1 MSAAGPSDPARA
13 GRQAAPEKPGREAGG
28 VMPELWRTGRG
39 KIGLILLALFLIYG
53 AAGFLAYENPPPAGY
68 TVDDRFRAPSFDE
81 LLGTDNLGRSV
92 WEQLAV
98 GAGISLAV
106 GAAATA
112 IAVLIGAAVGVAS
125 GYIGGRFDQLAM
137 GVTDMFI
144 TIPALPLIIV
154 LAAVLSR
161 GLPTIIA
168 VIGVT
173 SWAVPARLIRAEVLS
188 QRERTFILRAKAIG
202 MRPLHIMWS
211 HVLPNVAGIV
221 LANAVLL
228 TAAAVLTEAVLA
240 FLGLGDPSLISWGK
254 MLQNAFSSGATSL
267 GYWWVLI
274 PPGLMITLLV
284 LAFTLVGN
292 ALTDVLD
299 PRRRAE

>member
-1 MSAAGPSDPARA
+1 MTDPGSASPGAPASSNRPA
-13 GRQAAPEKPGREAGG
+13 LAVLGK
-28 VMPELWRTGRG
+28 LWRNVRG
-39 KIGLILLALFLIYG
+39 KIGMILLAVFLVYG
-53 AAGFLAYENPPPAGY
+53 TAGFLAYENPPAAGEG
-68 TVDDRFRAPSFDE
+68 VEDRFRAPSVE
-81 LLGTDNLGRSV
+81 QLLGTDNLGRSV

-106 GAAATA
+106 GVAATA
-112 IAVLIGAAVGVAS
+112 IAVLIGSVVGITS
-125 GYIGGRFDQLAM
+125 GYLGGRFDQFAM
-137 GVTDMFI
+137 GITDMFI

-161 GLPTIIA
+161 GLPTIIV

-202 MRPLHIMWS
+202 MRPLHIMWT

-221 LANAVLL
+221 LANAILL
-228 TAAAVLTEAVLA
+228 TAAAILTEAVLA

-274 PPGLMITLLV
+274 PPGLMITLMV
-284 LAFTLVGN
+284 LSFTLIGN
-292 ALTDVLD
+292 ALTDVID
-299 PRRRAE
+299 PRRQED

>member
-1 MSAAGPSDPARA
+1 MA
-13 GRQAAPEKPGREAGG
+13 
-28 VMPELWRTGRG
+28 ELWRTGRG
-39 KIGLILLALFLIYG
+39 RIGLVLLALFLIYG
-53 AAGFLAYENPPPAGY
+53 VMGFFAYENPPPAGF
-68 TVDDRFRAPSFDE
+68 TVEDRFRAPSVDE
-81 LLGTDNLGRSV
+81 FLGTDNLGRSV

-106 GAAATA
+106 GVAATA
-112 IAVLIGAAVGVAS
+112 IAVLIGCIVGITS
-125 GYIGGRFDQLAM
+125 GYTGGRFDQFAM

-161 GLPTIIA
+161 GLPTIIV

-202 MRPLHIMWS
+202 MRPLHIMWT

-221 LANAVLL
+221 LANAILL
-228 TAAAVLTEAVLA
+228 TAAAILTEAVLA

-254 MLQNAFSSGATSL
+254 MLQNGFSSGATSL

-274 PPGLMITLLV
+274 PPGVLITLLV
-284 LAFTLVGN
+284 LSFTLIGN
-292 ALTDVLD
+292 ALTDVID

>member
-1 MSAAGPSDPARA
+1 MSAEGIVAEGAPTGRDRA
-13 GRQAAPEKPGREAGG
+13 GNQAPAVLGQ
-28 VMPELWRTGRG
+28 LWRTGRG
-39 KIGLILLALFLIYG
+39 KIGLILLAVFVVYG
-53 AAGFLAYENPPPAGY
+53 VAGYLAYENPPAAGE
-68 TVDDRFRAPSFDE
+68 TVEDRFRAPSVDY

-106 GAAATA
+106 GVAATA
-112 IAVLIGAAVGVAS
+112 IAVLIGSTVGITS
-125 GYIGGRFDQLAM
+125 GYIGGRFDQFAM
-137 GVTDMFI
+137 GITDMFI

-161 GLPTIIA
+161 GLPTIIV

-202 MRPLHIMWS
+202 MRPLQIMWT

-221 LANAVLL
+221 LANAILL
-228 TAAAVLTEAVLA
+228 TAAAILTEAVLA

-274 PPGLMITLLV
+274 PPGLLITLLV
-284 LAFTLVGN
+284 LSFTLVGN
-292 ALTDVLD
+292 ALTDVID

>member
-13 GRQAAPEKPGREAGG
+13 GRRAAPEKPGRGAGG

-112 IAVLIGAAVGVAS
+112 IAVLIGAAVGVAG
-125 GYIGGRFDQLAM
+125 GYTGGRFDQLAM

-161 GLPTIIA
+161 GLPTIIL
-168 VIGVT
+168 VIGLT

>member
-1 MSAAGPSDPARA
+1 MSTEGIVPDTAPTMRDRPGN
-13 GRQAAPEKPGREAGG
+13 QASTVVGQ
-28 VMPELWRTGRG
+28 LWRTGRG
-39 KIGLILLALFLIYG
+39 KIGLILLAVFLVYG
-53 AAGFLAYENPPPAGY
+53 ATGYLAYENPPAAGE
-68 TVDDRFRAPSFDE
+68 TVEDRFRAPSVDH

-106 GAAATA
+106 GLAATA
-112 IAVLIGAAVGVAS
+112 IAVLIGSTVGITS
-125 GYIGGRFDQLAM
+125 GYIGGRFDQFAM
-137 GVTDMFI
+137 GITDMFI

-161 GLPTIIA
+161 GLPTIIV

-188 QRERTFILRAKAIG
+188 QRERTFILRARAIG
-202 MRPLHIMWS
+202 MRPLHIMWT

-221 LANAVLL
+221 LANAILL
-228 TAAAVLTEAVLA
+228 TAAAILTEAVLA

-274 PPGLMITLLV
+274 PPGLLITLLV
-284 LAFTLVGN
+284 LSFTLVGN
-292 ALTDVLD
+292 ALTDVID

>member
-1 MSAAGPSDPARA
+1 MSAPDAASAAEPKAGAGPV
-13 GRQAAPEKPGREAGG
+13 RERGG
-28 VMPELWRTGRG
+28 ALVELWRTARG
-39 KIGLILLALFLIYG
+39 KIGMILLAVFLVYG
-53 AAGFLAYENPPPAGY
+53 VTGFLAYENPPAAGE
-68 TVDDRFRAPSFDE
+68 TVEDRFRAPSVE
-81 LLGTDNLGRSV
+81 HLLGTDNLGRSV

-106 GAAATA
+106 GVAATA
-112 IAVLIGAAVGVAS
+112 IAVLIGSVVGITS
-125 GYIGGRFDQLAM
+125 GYIGGRLDQAAM
-137 GVTDMFI
+137 GITDMFI

-161 GLPTIIA
+161 GLPTIIV

-202 MRPLHIMWS
+202 MRPLHIMWT

-221 LANAVLL
+221 LANAILL
-228 TAAAVLTEAVLA
+228 TAAAILTEAVLA

-274 PPGLMITLLV
+274 PPGLLITLMV
-284 LAFTLVGN
+284 LSFTLIGN
-292 ALTDVLD
+292 ALTDVID
-299 PRRRAE
+299 PRRREE

>member
-13 GRQAAPEKPGREAGG
+13 GRQAAPEKPGRDAGG

-68 TVDDRFRAPSFDE
+68 TVDDRFRAPSLDE

-161 GLPTIIA
+161 GLPTIIL
-168 VIGVT
+168 VIGLT

>member
-1 MSAAGPSDPARA
+1 MSGAGLPDPARA
-13 GRQAAPEKPGREAGG
+13 AEQGAPPAPGREAGG
-28 VMPELWRTGRG
+28 VWLELWRTGRG

-53 AAGFLAYENPPPAGY
+53 VAGFLAYENPPPAGF
-68 TVDDRFRAPSFDE
+68 TVDDRFRAPSLDE

-92 WEQLAV
+92 WQQLAV

-106 GAAATA
+106 AAAATA
-112 IAVLIGAAVGVAS
+112 LAVLIGAAVGVTS

-161 GLPTIIA
+161 GLPTIIL

-188 QRERTFILRAKAIG
+188 LRERTFILRAKAIG

-211 HVLPNVAGIV
+211 HVLPNAAGIV

-274 PPGLMITLLV
+274 PPGLMITMLV

-292 ALTDVLD
+292 ALADVMD

>member
-1 MSAAGPSDPARA
+1 MSAPDAMPDTGQATPDRA
-13 GRQAAPEKPGREAGG
+13 ERQAVAVVG
-28 VMPELWRTGRG
+28 ELWRTGRG
-39 KIGLILLALFLIYG
+39 KIGLILLGLFLVYG
-53 AAGFLAYENPPPAGY
+53 VAGFLAYENPPPAGF
-68 TVDDRFRAPSFDE
+68 TVEDRFRAPSVDE

-106 GAAATA
+106 GVAATA
-112 IAVLIGAAVGVAS
+112 IAILVGSVMGITS
-125 GYIGGRFDQLAM
+125 GYIGGRFDQFAM

-161 GLPTIIA
+161 GLPTIIV

-202 MRPLHIMWS
+202 MRPLHIMWT
-211 HVLPNVAGIV
+211 HVLPNVSGIV
-221 LANAVLL
+221 LANAILL
-228 TAAAVLTEAVLA
+228 TAAAILTEAVLA

-274 PPGLMITLLV
+274 PPGLMITLMV
-284 LAFTLVGN
+284 LSFTLIGN
-292 ALTDVLD
+292 ALTDVID
-299 PRRRAE
+299 PRRREE

>member
-1 MSAAGPSDPARA
+1 MSASEAPPSRRRA
-13 GRQAAPEKPGREAGG
+13 TGDRSGRERGG
-28 VMPELWRTGRG
+28 ALTELWRTGRG
-39 KIGLILLALFLIYG
+39 KIGLILLALFLVYG
-53 AAGFLAYENPPPAGY
+53 LVGVLAYENPPPAGE
-68 TVDDRFRAPSFDE
+68 TVEDRFRSPSVDQ

-92 WEQLAV
+92 WEQLAG

-106 GAAATA
+106 GVAATA
-112 IAVLIGAAVGVAS
+112 IAVLIGSIVGITS
-125 GYIGGRFDQLAM
+125 GYIGGRFDQFAM

-161 GLPTIIA
+161 GLPTIIV

-173 SWAVPARLIRAEVLS
+173 SWAVPARLIRSEVLS

-202 MRPLHIMWS
+202 MRPMHIMWS

-221 LANAVLL
+221 LANAILL
-228 TAAAVLTEAVLA
+228 TAAAILTEAVLA

-284 LAFTLVGN
+284 LSFTLIGN

-299 PRRRAE
+299 PRRQEE

>member
-1 MSAAGPSDPARA
+1 MSGAGFPDPGAPPEPVRA
-13 GRQAAPEKPGREAGG
+13 AGG
-28 VMPELWRTGRG
+28 VWLELWKTGRG

-53 AAGFLAYENPPPAGY
+53 VAGFLAYENPPPAGF
-68 TVDDRFRAPSFDE
+68 TVDDRFRAPSLDE

-92 WEQLAV
+92 WQQLAV

-112 IAVLIGAAVGVAS
+112 LAVLIGAAVGVTS

-161 GLPTIIA
+161 GLPTIIL

-188 QRERTFILRAKAIG
+188 RRERTFILRAKAIG

-211 HVLPNVAGIV
+211 HVLPNAAGII

-254 MLQNAFSSGATSL
+254 MLQNAFSSGAASL

-274 PPGLMITLLV
+274 PPGLMITMLV

-292 ALTDVLD
+292 TLADVMD

>member
-1 MSAAGPSDPARA
+1 MSALDASPAAEHETPDRA
-13 GRQAAPEKPGREAGG
+13 GRATDG
-28 VMPELWRTGRG
+28 VLAELWRTGRG
-39 KIGLILLALFLIYG
+39 RIGLILLAAFLVYG
-53 AAGFLAYENPPPAGY
+53 VMGFFAYENPPPAGY
-68 TVDDRFRAPSFDE
+68 TVDDRFRAPSVDE
-81 LLGTDNLGRSV
+81 FLGTDNLGRSV

-106 GAAATA
+106 GVAATA
-112 IAVLIGAAVGVAS
+112 IAVLIGGTVGIAS
-125 GYIGGRFDQLAM
+125 GYTGGRFDQFAM

-144 TIPALPLIIV
+144 TVPALPLIIV

-161 GLPTIIA
+161 GLPTIIV

-173 SWAVPARLIRAEVLS
+173 SWAVPARLIRSEVLS

-202 MRPLHIMWS
+202 MSPLHIMWT

-221 LANAVLL
+221 LANAILL
-228 TAAAVLTEAVLA
+228 TAAAILTEAVLA

-254 MLQNAFSSGATSL
+254 VLQNAFSSGATSL

-274 PPGLMITLLV
+274 PPGLLITLLV
-284 LAFTLVGN
+284 LSFTLIGN
-292 ALTDVLD
+292 ALADVID
-299 PRRRAE
+299 PRRREE

>member
-1 MSAAGPSDPARA
+1 MSAEGIMAD
-13 GRQAAPEKPGREAGG
+13 AAPTARNRPGDQALG
-28 VMPELWRTGRG
+28 VMGQLWRTGRG
-39 KIGLILLALFLIYG
+39 KIGLILLAVFLVYG
-53 AAGFLAYENPPPAGY
+53 VAGYLAYENPPAAGQ
-68 TVDDRFRAPSFDE
+68 TVEDRFRAPSVDY

-106 GAAATA
+106 GVAATA
-112 IAVLIGAAVGVAS
+112 IAVLIGSIVGITS
-125 GYIGGRFDQLAM
+125 GYIGGRFDQFAM
-137 GVTDMFI
+137 GITDMFI
-144 TIPALPLIIV
+144 TVPALPLIIV

-161 GLPTIIA
+161 GLPTIIV

-202 MRPLHIMWS
+202 MRPLHIMWT

-221 LANAVLL
+221 LANAILL
-228 TAAAVLTEAVLA
+228 TAAAILTEAVLA

-274 PPGLMITLLV
+274 PPGLLITLLV
-284 LAFTLVGN
+284 LSFTLVGN
-292 ALTDVLD
+292 ALTDVID

>member
-68 TVDDRFRAPSFDE
+68 TVDDRFRSPSLDE

>member
-1 MSAAGPSDPARA
+1 MSVEGIVADAASTAQGRPGNQAPA
-13 GRQAAPEKPGREAGG
+13 
-28 VMPELWRTGRG
+28 VMGQLWRTGRG
-39 KIGLILLALFLIYG
+39 KIGLILLAVFLVYG
-53 AAGFLAYENPPPAGY
+53 VAGYLAYENPPPAGE
-68 TVDDRFRAPSFDE
+68 TVEDRFRAPSVDY

-106 GAAATA
+106 GVAATA
-112 IAVLIGAAVGVAS
+112 IAVLIGSIVGITS
-125 GYIGGRFDQLAM
+125 GYIGGRFDQFAM

-161 GLPTIIA
+161 GLPTIIV

-202 MRPLHIMWS
+202 MRPLHIMWT

-221 LANAVLL
+221 LANAILL
-228 TAAAVLTEAVLA
+228 TAAAILTEAVLA

-274 PPGLMITLLV
+274 PPGLLITLLV
-284 LAFTLVGN
+284 LSFTLVGN
-292 ALTDVLD
+292 ALTDVID

>member
-1 MSAAGPSDPARA
+1 MTVSGDMSDTERAAPDRLA
-13 GRQAAPEKPGREAGG
+13 RQAPGVLG
-28 VMPELWRTGRG
+28 ELWRTARGR
-39 KIGLILLALFLIYG
+39 IGLILLAAFLVYG
-53 AAGFLAYENPPPAGY
+53 VGGFFAYENPPAAGE
-68 TVDDRFRAPSFDE
+68 TVEDRFRAPSLDH

-98 GAGISLAV
+98 GAGISLVV
-106 GAAATA
+106 GVAATA
-112 IAVLIGAAVGVAS
+112 IAVLIGSVVGITS
-125 GYIGGRFDQLAM
+125 GYLGGRFDQFAM

-154 LAAVLSR
+154 LAAILSR
-161 GLPTIIA
+161 GLPTIIV

-202 MRPLHIMWS
+202 MRPLQIMWT

-221 LANAVLL
+221 LANAILL
-228 TAAAVLTEAVLA
+228 TAAAILTEAVLA

-254 MLQNAFSSGATSL
+254 MLQSAFSSGATSL

-274 PPGLMITLLV
+274 PPGLLITLLV
-284 LAFTLVGN
+284 LSFTLIGN
-292 ALTDVLD
+292 ALADVID

>member
-1 MSAAGPSDPARA
+1 MSAGGPPDPARA
-13 GRQAAPEKPGREAGG
+13 GGQAAPGKPGRGAGG

-68 TVDDRFRAPSFDE
+68 TVDDRFRSPSFDE

-112 IAVLIGAAVGVAS
+112 IAVLIGAAAGVTS

-137 GVTDMFI
+137 AVTDMFI

-168 VIGVT
+168 VIGLT

>member
-1 MSAAGPSDPARA
+1 MRAPNTVSTAEPQAGDGSEQER
-13 GRQAAPEKPGREAGG
+13 GG
-28 VMPELWRTGRG
+28 ALVELWRTVRG
-39 KIGLILLALFLIYG
+39 KIGLILLAVFLVYG
-53 AAGFLAYENPPPAGY
+53 VAGLLLYENPPSAGQ
-68 TVDDRFRAPSFDE
+68 TVEDRFRSPSLDH

-106 GAAATA
+106 GLAATA
-112 IAVLIGAAVGVAS
+112 IAVLIGSVVGITS
-125 GYIGGRFDQLAM
+125 GYIGGRFDQFAM

-161 GLPTIIA
+161 GLPTIIV

-202 MRPLHIMWS
+202 MRPLHIMWT

-221 LANAVLL
+221 LANAILL
-228 TAAAVLTEAVLA
+228 TAAAILTEAVLA

-274 PPGLMITLLV
+274 PPGVLITLMV
-284 LAFTLVGN
+284 LSFTLIGN
-292 ALTDVLD
+292 ALTDVID
-299 PRRRAE
+299 PRRREE

>member
-1 MSAAGPSDPARA
+1 MSAAGPPDPARA
-13 GRQAAPEKPGREAGG
+13 GRQAAPETPGREAGG

-68 TVDDRFRAPSFDE
+68 TVDDRFRAPSLDE

-125 GYIGGRFDQLAM
+125 GYTGGRFDQLAM

>member
-1 MSAAGPSDPARA
+1 MSAGGPPDPARA
-13 GRQAAPEKPGREAGG
+13 GGQAPPGKPGRGAGG

-68 TVDDRFRAPSFDE
+68 TVDDRFRPPSFDE

-112 IAVLIGAAVGVAS
+112 IAVLIGAAVGVTS

-137 GVTDMFI
+137 AVTDMFI

-168 VIGVT
+168 VIGLT

>member
-1 MSAAGPSDPARA
+1 MSLRPP
-13 GRQAAPEKPGREAGG
+13 QPVVAPEAPDGWVESGG
-28 VMPELWRTGRG
+28 VLVELWRSGRG
-39 KIGLILLALFLIYG
+39 RIGLILLSLFVLYG
-53 AAGFLAYENPPPAGY
+53 VVGFLAYENPPPAGF
-68 TVDDRFRAPSFDE
+68 TVEDRFRAPSVE
-81 LLGTDNLGRSV
+81 VLLGTDNLGRSV

-106 GAAATA
+106 GVAATA
-112 IAVLIGAAVGVAS
+112 IAVLIGSVVGITS
-125 GYIGGRFDQLAM
+125 GYIGGRFDQFGM

-161 GLPTIIA
+161 GLPTIIV

-202 MRPLHIMWS
+202 MRPLHIMWT
-211 HVLPNVAGIV
+211 HILPNVSGIV
-221 LANAVLL
+221 LANAILL
-228 TAAAVLTEAVLA
+228 TAAAILTEAVLA

-254 MLQNAFSSGATSL
+254 MLQNGFSSGATSL

-274 PPGLMITLLV
+274 PPGLMITLMV
-284 LAFTLVGN
+284 LSFTLIGN
-292 ALTDVLD
+292 ALADVID

>member
-1 MSAAGPSDPARA
+1 MSVEGIMAD
-13 GRQAAPEKPGREAGG
+13 AAPTAQDRPGNRAPA
-28 VMPELWRTGRG
+28 VMGQLWRTGRG
-39 KIGLILLALFLIYG
+39 KIGLILLAVFLIYG
-53 AAGFLAYENPPPAGY
+53 VAGYLAYENPPPAGE
-68 TVDDRFRAPSFDE
+68 TVEDRFRAPSVDY

-106 GAAATA
+106 GVAATA
-112 IAVLIGAAVGVAS
+112 IAVLIGSIVGITS
-125 GYIGGRFDQLAM
+125 GYIGGRFDQFAM
-137 GVTDMFI
+137 GITDMFI

-161 GLPTIIA
+161 GLPTIIV

-202 MRPLHIMWS
+202 MRPLHIMWT

-221 LANAVLL
+221 LANAILL
-228 TAAAVLTEAVLA
+228 TAAAILTEAVLA

-274 PPGLMITLLV
+274 PPGLLITLLV
-284 LAFTLVGN
+284 LSFTLVGN
-292 ALTDVLD
+292 ALTDVID

>member
-1 MSAAGPSDPARA
+1 MSVTDPVPAADQKTSNRPDHGS
-13 GRQAAPEKPGREAGG
+13 GG
-28 VMPELWRTGRG
+28 VLVELWRTGRG
-39 KIGLILLALFLIYG
+39 RIGLILLALFLIYG
-53 AAGFLAYENPPPAGY
+53 VIGFFAYDNPPPAGEI
-68 TVDDRFRAPSFDE
+68 VEDRFRAPSVDH

-106 GAAATA
+106 GVAATA
-112 IAVLIGAAVGVAS
+112 IAVLIGSTVGITS
-125 GYIGGRFDQLAM
+125 GYTGGRFDQFAM

-154 LAAVLSR
+154 LAAVMSR
-161 GLPTIIA
+161 GLPTIIV

-173 SWAVPARLIRAEVLS
+173 SWAVPARLIRAAVLS
-188 QRERTFILRAKAIG
+188 QRELTFILRAKAIG
-202 MRPLHIMWS
+202 MRPLHIMWA

-221 LANAVLL
+221 LANAILL
-228 TAAAVLTEAVLA
+228 TAAAILTEAVLA

-254 MLQNAFSSGATSL
+254 MLQSAFSSGATSL

-274 PPGLMITLLV
+274 PPGLMITLMV

-292 ALTDVLD
+292 ALTDVID
-299 PRRRAE
+299 PRRRDE

>member
-1 MSAAGPSDPARA
+1 MSAPDAASTAGP
-13 GRQAAPEKPGREAGG
+13 QAPEGSVRERGG
-28 VMPELWRTGRG
+28 ALVELWRTGRG
-39 KIGLILLALFLIYG
+39 RIGLILLAVFVVYG
-53 AAGFLAYENPPPAGY
+53 VAGFLAYENPPAAGE
-68 TVDDRFRAPSFDE
+68 TVEDRFRAPSLDY

-106 GAAATA
+106 GVAATA
-112 IAVLIGAAVGVAS
+112 IAILIGSVVGITS
-125 GYIGGRFDQLAM
+125 GYIGGRFDQFAM

-161 GLPTIIA
+161 GLPTIIV

-202 MRPLHIMWS
+202 MRPLHIMWT

-221 LANAVLL
+221 LANAILL
-228 TAAAVLTEAVLA
+228 TAAAILTEAVLA

-274 PPGLMITLLV
+274 PPGILITLMV
-284 LAFTLVGN
+284 LSFTLIGN
-292 ALTDVLD
+292 ALTDVID
-299 PRRRAE
+299 PRRREE

>member
-1 MSAAGPSDPARA
+1 MSAEGIMTD
-13 GRQAAPEKPGREAGG
+13 AAPTAQDRPGNQAPA
-28 VMPELWRTGRG
+28 VMGRLWRTGRG
-39 KIGLILLALFLIYG
+39 KIGLILLAVFLVYG
-53 AAGFLAYENPPPAGY
+53 VAGYLAYENPPTAGE
-68 TVDDRFRAPSFDE
+68 TVEDRFRAPSVDY

-106 GAAATA
+106 GVAATA
-112 IAVLIGAAVGVAS
+112 IAVLIGSIAGITS
-125 GYIGGRFDQLAM
+125 GYIGGRFDQFAM
-137 GVTDMFI
+137 GITDMFI

-161 GLPTIIA
+161 GLPTIIV

-202 MRPLHIMWS
+202 MRPLRIMWT

-221 LANAVLL
+221 LANAILL
-228 TAAAVLTEAVLA
+228 TAAAILTEAVLA

-274 PPGLMITLLV
+274 PPGLLITLLV
-284 LAFTLVGN
+284 LSFTLVGN
-292 ALTDVLD
+292 ALTDVID

>member
-1 MSAAGPSDPARA
+1 M
-13 GRQAAPEKPGREAGG
+13 
-28 VMPELWRTGRG
+28 
-39 KIGLILLALFLIYG
+39 
-53 AAGFLAYENPPPAGY
+53 
-68 TVDDRFRAPSFDE
+68 
-81 LLGTDNLGRSV
+81 
-92 WEQLAV
+92 EQLAV

-106 GAAATA
+106 GVAATA
-112 IAVLIGAAVGVAS
+112 IAILVGSVMGITS
-125 GYIGGRFDQLAM
+125 GYIGGRFDQFAM

-161 GLPTIIA
+161 GLPTIIV

-202 MRPLHIMWS
+202 MRPLHIMWT
-211 HVLPNVAGIV
+211 HVLPNVSGIV
-221 LANAVLL
+221 LANAILL
-228 TAAAVLTEAVLA
+228 TAAAILTEAVLA

-274 PPGLMITLLV
+274 PPGLLITLMV
-284 LAFTLVGN
+284 LSFTLIGN
-292 ALTDVLD
+292 ALTDVID
-299 PRRRAE
+299 PRRREE

>member
-13 GRQAAPEKPGREAGG
+13 GRQAAPEKPGRDAGG

-68 TVDDRFRAPSFDE
+68 TVDDRFRAPSLDE

>member
-1 MSAAGPSDPARA
+1 M
-13 GRQAAPEKPGREAGG
+13 
-28 VMPELWRTGRG
+28 
-39 KIGLILLALFLIYG
+39 
-53 AAGFLAYENPPPAGY
+53 
-68 TVDDRFRAPSFDE
+68 
-81 LLGTDNLGRSV
+81 
-92 WEQLAV
+92 
-98 GAGISLAV
+98 
-106 GAAATA
+106 AATA
-112 IAVLIGAAVGVAS
+112 IAVLIGGVVGITS
-125 GYIGGRFDQLAM
+125 GYTGGRIDQVAM

-161 GLPTIIA
+161 GLPTIIV
-168 VIGVT
+168 VIGLT

-202 MRPLHIMWS
+202 MGPLHIMWT

-221 LANAVLL
+221 LANAILL
-228 TAAAVLTEAVLA
+228 TAAAILTEAVLA

-274 PPGLMITLLV
+274 PPGVLITLLV
-284 LAFTLVGN
+284 LSFTLIGN
-292 ALTDVLD
+292 ALTDVID

>member
-1 MSAAGPSDPARA
+1 MSAEGIMPD
-13 GRQAAPEKPGREAGG
+13 AAPTGRDRPGDQAPA
-28 VMPELWRTGRG
+28 VMGQLWRTGRG
-39 KIGLILLALFLIYG
+39 KIGLILLAVFVVYG
-53 AAGFLAYENPPPAGY
+53 VAGYLAYENPPAAGE
-68 TVDDRFRAPSFDE
+68 TVEDRFRAPSVDY

-106 GAAATA
+106 GVAATA
-112 IAVLIGAAVGVAS
+112 IAVLIGSTVGITS
-125 GYIGGRFDQLAM
+125 GYIGGRFDQFAM
-137 GVTDMFI
+137 GITDMFI

-161 GLPTIIA
+161 GLPTIIV

-202 MRPLHIMWS
+202 MRPLQIMWS
-211 HVLPNVAGIV
+211 HVLPNVAGFV
-221 LANAVLL
+221 LANAILL
-228 TAAAVLTEAVLA
+228 TAAAILTEAVLA

-274 PPGLMITLLV
+274 PPGLLITLLV
-284 LAFTLVGN
+284 LSFTLVGN
-292 ALTDVLD
+292 ALTDVID

>member
-1 MSAAGPSDPARA
+1 MSGVSLPDPAPPA
-13 GRQAAPEKPGREAGG
+13 GQAADRPGREESG
-28 VMPELWRTGRG
+28 VMLKLWRNGKGR
-39 KIGLILLALFLIYG
+39 IGLVLLAFFLVYG
-53 AAGFLAYENPPPAGY
+53 AAGFFAYENPPPAGF
-68 TVDDRFRAPSFDE
+68 TVEDRFRSPSVDE

-92 WEQLAV
+92 WQQLAV

-106 GAAATA
+106 GLAATA
-112 IAVLIGAAVGVAS
+112 IAVLIGSAAGITS

-161 GLPTIIA
+161 GLPTIIV

-221 LANAVLL
+221 LANAILL

-292 ALTDVLD
+292 ALTDVID

>member
-1 MSAAGPSDPARA
+1 MSAEVIMPD
-13 GRQAAPEKPGREAGG
+13 AAPAAQDLTGNQSPT
-28 VMPELWRTGRG
+28 VMRQLWRTGRG
-39 KIGLILLALFLIYG
+39 KIGLILLAVFLVYG
-53 AAGFLAYENPPPAGY
+53 VTGYLAYENPPAAGE
-68 TVDDRFRAPSFDE
+68 TVEDRFRAPSVDHF
-81 LLGTDNLGRSV
+81 LGTDNLGRSV

-106 GAAATA
+106 GVAATA
-112 IAVLIGAAVGVAS
+112 IAVLIGSIVGITS
-125 GYIGGRFDQLAM
+125 GYIGGRFDQFAM

-161 GLPTIIA
+161 GLPTIIV

-202 MRPLHIMWS
+202 MRPLAIMWT

-221 LANAVLL
+221 LANAILL
-228 TAAAVLTEAVLA
+228 TAAAILTEAVLA

-274 PPGLMITLLV
+274 PPGLLITLLV
-284 LAFTLVGN
+284 LSFTLVGN
-292 ALTDVLD
+292 ALTDVID

>member
-1 MSAAGPSDPARA
+1 MSVPDTTPPTDRASDQT
-13 GRQAAPEKPGREAGG
+13 GRDSGG
-28 VMPELWRTGRG
+28 VLAELWRIGRG
-39 KIGLILLALFLIYG
+39 RIGLILLAVFLVYG
-53 AAGFLAYENPPPAGY
+53 VMGFFAYENPPAAGQ
-68 TVDDRFRAPSFDE
+68 TVEDRFRAPSVDY

-106 GAAATA
+106 GVAATA
-112 IAVLIGAAVGVAS
+112 IAVLIGGVVGITS
-125 GYIGGRFDQLAM
+125 GYTGGRIDQVAM

-161 GLPTIIA
+161 GLPTIIV
-168 VIGVT
+168 VIGLT

-202 MRPLHIMWS
+202 MRPLQIMWT

-221 LANAVLL
+221 LANAILL
-228 TAAAVLTEAVLA
+228 TAAAILTEAVLA

-274 PPGLMITLLV
+274 PPGVLITLLV
-284 LAFTLVGN
+284 LSFTLIGN
-292 ALTDVLD
+292 ALTDVID

>member
-1 MSAAGPSDPARA
+1 MSVPAATESVEVDSMSAGSRIF
-13 GRQAAPEKPGREAGG
+13 RTNFR
-28 VMPELWRTGRG
+28 ELWKLGRG
-39 KIGLILLALFLIYG
+39 KIGVLLLLFFLIYG
-53 AAGFLAYENPPPAGY
+53 VFGIFAYENPPAAGM
-68 TVDDRFRAPSFDE
+68 TVEDRFRRPSIDH

-106 GAAATA
+106 GVAATL
-112 IAVLIGAAVGVAS
+112 IAVILGSVVGITS
-125 GYIGGRFDQLAM
+125 GYIGGRFDQFMMGLA
-137 GVTDMFI
+137 DLFI

-161 GLPTIIA
+161 GLPTIIV
-168 VIGVT
+168 VIGIT

-202 MRPLHIMWS
+202 MKPMHIMRV
-211 HVLPNVAGIV
+211 HIVPNVAGII
-221 LANAVLL
+221 LANAILL

-267 GYWWVLI
+267 GFWWMVI
-274 PPGLMITLLV
+274 PPGLMIALLV
-284 LAFTLVGN
+284 LSFTLIGN

>member
-13 GRQAAPEKPGREAGG
+13 GRQAAPVKPGREAGG

-68 TVDDRFRAPSFDE
+68 TVDDRFRAPSLDE

-125 GYIGGRFDQLAM
+125 GYTGGRFDQLAM

-168 VIGVT
+168 VIGLT

>member
-1 MSAAGPSDPARA
+1 MSGVSLPDHAPPAG
-13 GRQAAPEKPGREAGG
+13 QAAADRPGREESGI
-28 VMPELWRTGRG
+28 MLKLWRNGKGR
-39 KIGLILLALFLIYG
+39 IGLVLLAFFLVYG
-53 AAGFLAYENPPPAGY
+53 AAGFFAYENPPPAGF
-68 TVDDRFRAPSFDE
+68 TVEDRFRSPSVDE
-81 LLGTDNLGRSV
+81 FLGTDNLGRSV
-92 WEQLAV
+92 WQQLAV

-106 GAAATA
+106 GLAATA
-112 IAVLIGAAVGVAS
+112 IAVLIGSVAGITS

-161 GLPTIIA
+161 GLPTIIV

-221 LANAVLL
+221 LANAILL

-292 ALTDVLD
+292 ALTDVID

>member
-1 MSAAGPSDPARA
+1 MSAEGIMAD
-13 GRQAAPEKPGREAGG
+13 AAPTAQDRPGNQAPA
-28 VMPELWRTGRG
+28 VMGQLWRTGRG
-39 KIGLILLALFLIYG
+39 KIGLILLAVFLVYG
-53 AAGFLAYENPPPAGY
+53 VAGYLAYENPPAAGE
-68 TVDDRFRAPSFDE
+68 TVEDRFRAPSVDY

-106 GAAATA
+106 GVAATA
-112 IAVLIGAAVGVAS
+112 IAVLIGSIAGITS
-125 GYIGGRFDQLAM
+125 GYIGGRFDQFAM
-137 GVTDMFI
+137 GITDMFI

-161 GLPTIIA
+161 GLPTIIV

-202 MRPLHIMWS
+202 MRPLHIMWT

-221 LANAVLL
+221 LANAILL
-228 TAAAVLTEAVLA
+228 TAAAILTEAVLA

-274 PPGLMITLLV
+274 PPGLLITLLV
-284 LAFTLVGN
+284 LSFTLVGN
-292 ALTDVLD
+292 ALTDVID